1 MGMKRYLA
9 ANMQQALRQ
18 IREELGADAVIL
30 STQKTAAGVEVI
42 CSVDEPVV
50 ETPAVAASP
59 ATPRTSPLRAT
70 DTPRVSEKPRVV
82 ASGDSDAMLK
92 QKRENDRAMQAMR
105 DEISQLRS
113 LISEIPRR
121 SDAPKAVVMEKPT
134 VTRIETAVPATAS
147 PAGNVFR
154 QRLAEM
160 GLESDLSERL
170 LTPVAGKADEKSWQW
185 VMGGLCKQVPVL
197 ADELIDVPGAILFLG
212 ATGAGKTTTIAK
224 LAARYVLKHGADSL
238 ALVTTDRFRM
248 GGAQQLQM
256 LGRLLR
262 VPVVA
267 IEGKD
272 ALDDVLDRLSDKKL
286 VLVDT
291 AGMTPS
297 DASWAEQNALL
308 TTRRHRVRRC
318 LVVPATSQL
327 QVIKASYKAFKAGGV
342 QACIISKIDE
352 AVSLGEAISLLVS
365 ERLPLAYVG
374 DGQQIAAN
382 IHRFNARTLVMR
394 LMKMWQD
401 NQSDKHFTGEKAQY
415 GQDLVI

>member
-42 CSVDEPVV
+42 CSVDEPEV
-50 ETPAVAASP
+50 ETPPVREAPVAPKA
-59 ATPRTSPLRAT
+59 AAPRST
-70 DTPRVSEKPRVV
+70 VKPHVV
-82 ASGDSDAMLK
+82 ATEHNDLLLA

-113 LISEIPRR
+113 LISDLPRYAE
-121 SDAPKAVVMEKPT
+121 APRAPVAEKPV
-134 VTRIETAVPATAS
+134 VTRLAAAAPAPAVAIAT
-147 PAGNVFR
+147 GGIFR
-154 QRLAEM
+154 KRLAEM
-160 GLESDLSERL
+160 GLATELSDRL
-170 LTPVAGKADEKSWQW
+170 MTAAIGKEDEKAWQGL
-185 VMGGLCKQVPVL
+185 MGNLCKQVPVL
-197 ADELIDVPGAILFLG
+197 ADELIDIPGTIVFLG
-212 ATGAGKTTTIAK
+212 ATGAGKTTTVAK

-238 ALVTTDRFRM
+238 ALVTADRFRM

-267 IEGKD
+267 MEGKD
-272 ALDDVLDRLSDKKL
+272 TLDDVLDRLSDKKL

-297 DASWAEQNALL
+297 DADWAEQNAVLA
-308 TTRRHRVRRC
+308 TRRHRVRRC

-327 QVIKASYKAFKAGGV
+327 QVIKASYKACKAGGV
-342 QACIISKIDE
+342 QACIISKVDE
-352 AVSLGEAISLLVS
+352 ALSLGEAISLLVT
-365 ERLPLAYVG
+365 EKLPLAYVG